1 MGLFD
6 NFYGGFNP
14 NVIQTQTVPQ
24 MRMTSTPPSITPI
37 QTPQP
42 VELPRVNGYDG
53 ALRFPLGPNSRIAL
67 FDGNDDIMYIKQ
79 TDAGGYPTITRYRFA
94 PDDQSVKSGQQ
105 YVTMDEFNKFKEDL
119 LNGRQFIRESSDSTN
134 RGTGNRNGQSK
145 RTGADV

>member
-67 FDGNDDIMYIKQ
+67 FDGSDDIMYIKQ
-79 TDAGGYPTITRYRFA
+79 TDAGGYPTVTRYRFA
-94 PDDQSVKSGQQ
+94 PDEQPANSGQK

-119 LNGRQFIRESSDSTN
+119 LNGQQLIRESSDSTN
-134 RGTGNRNGQSK
+134 RSTNNRNGQSK

>member
-24 MRMTSTPPSITPI
+24 MRMTPNPPSITPI
-37 QTPQP
+37 QAPQP

-67 FDGNDDIMYIKQ
+67 FDGNEDIMYIKQ
-79 TDAGGYPTITRYRFA
+79 TDAGGYPTVTRYRFT
-94 PDDQSVKSGQQ
+94 PEEQTTSDGQQ
-105 YVTMDEFNKFKEDL
+105 YVTLDEFNKFKEEM
-119 LNGRQFIRESSDSTN
+119 LNGQQFIRESAEPIKPSSS
-134 RGTGNRNGQSK
+134 NRNGQSK
-145 RTGADV
+145 RNGADV

>member
-14 NVIQTQTVPQ
+14 NVIQTQTFPQ
-24 MRMTSTPPSITPI
+24 MRMTPNPSTITPV
-37 QTPQP
+37 QPQQ

-79 TDAGGYPTITRYRFA
+79 TDAGGYPTVTRYRFTLDEQTA
-94 PDDQSVKSGQQ
+94 NLEKQ
-105 YVTMDEFNKFKEDL
+105 YVTIDEFNKFKEEII
-119 LNGRQFIRESSDSTN
+119 NGQQLIRKSAEPANYNS
-134 RGTGNRNGQSK
+134 RNGQSK
-145 RTGADV
+145 RNGTDV